1 MKNFKP
7 VLMLLIA
14 AFTLMPVF
22 AKNNGDKLPVD
33 SEVKVGKLK
42 NGLTYYIRHNAKDE
56 NKAHFYIAQKVGS
69 IQEKDHQRGLAH
81 FLEHMC
87 FNGTEKFPGNKL
99 KDYLENIGVKF
110 GNDLNAYT
118 SIDETVYNIN
128 NVPVNIE
135 GAIDSC
141 LWILHDWADGLLL
154 EEEEI
159 DKERG
164 VIHEE
169 WRQRSNAAL
178 RMYDIILPIMYPNN
192 SRYAYRMPIGIME
205 VVDNFPYEALREYY
219 EEWYRP
225 DLQGIII
232 VGDIDVNKI
241 EKKIKKIFSTIKKA
255 KNPTERVYF
264 PVEDNEGIVFAHAT
278 DKEQQTYTM
287 RIMFK
292 HDATPREEKDSRKTL
307 EESVVRSY
315 AINMLNSRFGEI
327 ITRENPPYLGAGVGY
342 GHFIMSATKEAFSVN
357 VSCKAE
363 QVMQAIPMVLT
374 EVERARR
381 YGFTESEFAREKTSR
396 ISGLDQWY
404 AGRKERRNDYFVDMY
419 VRNFLDNAPMMS
431 DEDDYVISKEVLES
445 VTLESV
451 NKVLPSLIRENNIAI
466 YTMAPEK
473 EGVQYPGKND
483 IESLFKMIANQRIA
497 EYVDNSN
504 DAPLLAE
511 EPVGR
516 KIANSETGKWGET
529 IWTFDGGMK
538 VIVKPTTYAVNQVA
552 LSGYSK
558 GGHNR
563 YPDSDYI
570 NIAFMNSVAALGG
583 LGEFNTTELGKKLAG
598 KNASARVWATE
609 IYDRV
614 EGGCSPK
621 DIETMLQLIYLNFTA
636 PRMDSVAFNGY
647 KTRLY
652 NSLKDRDINPNTAF
666 GDSLKVALYNNHP
679 RTKAIVADDVEK
691 IDYERIMEMYKD
703 RTADASD
710 YTFFIVGNV
719 ELETL
724 KPLVEKYLGALP
736 SIGRNEDFVVG
747 DVETRTGIY
756 RNNFKRKMEVPTGTE
771 VLVYSGSIEG
781 TQRNAVLMSILS
793 QILNMVYLEE
803 VREKEGGTYG
813 VQVSGYVKKLPK
825 AEYSMTVQF
834 TMAPERR
841 EELTKIITD
850 ELEKMRQNGPKEE
863 HLERV
868 RSYMLKSYNEAQE
881 KNSSWM
887 TWLHQLHFNGDDVR
901 TGYSDLI
908 GGITR
913 EDIRLFL
920 DTILKQGNMIEVSM
934 TPEE

>member
-14 AFTLMPVF
+14 AFTLIPVV

-33 SEVKVGKLK
+33 PNVRLGKLK

-69 IQEKDHQRGLAH
+69 IQEQEHQRGLAH

-135 GAIDSC
+135 GAVDSC

-169 WRQRSNAAL
+169 WRQRSSATL
-178 RMYDIILPIMYPNN
+178 RMYDIILPVIYPNN

-205 VVDNFPYEALREYY
+205 VIDNFPYQALRDYY
-219 EEWYRP
+219 KEWYRP

-232 VGDIDVNKI
+232 VGDIDVNNV
-241 EKKIKKIFSTIKKA
+241 EKKVKKIFSKIKKA
-255 KNPTERVYF
+255 KNPSERIYF

-278 DKEQQTYTM
+278 DKEQQNYTM

-292 HDATPREEKDSRKTL
+292 HDATPRDEQDNRSTLRKNL
-307 EESVVRSY
+307 VRSY
-315 AINMLNSRFGEI
+315 ALNMLNKRFGEI
-327 ITRENPPYLGAGVGY
+327 MSRENPPYLAAGVSY
-342 GHFIMSATKEAFSVN
+342 GHFMMSATKEAFSISVN
-357 VSCKAE
+357 CKSE
-363 QVMQAIPMVLT
+363 QVMDAIPMVLT

-381 YGFTESEFAREKTSR
+381 YGFTQSEFTREKTSR
-396 ISGLDQWY
+396 LSSLDLWY
-404 AGRKERRNDYFVDMY
+404 EGRKERRNDYFVDTY

-431 DEDDYVISKEVLES
+431 DDDDYAISKAMFEEI
-445 VTLESV
+445 TLEEV
-451 NKVLPSLIRENNIAI
+451 NNVIPTLIRDNNIAI
-466 YTMAPEK
+466 YSMAPER
-473 EGVQYPGKND
+473 ENAQYPGKND
-483 IESLFKMIANQRIA
+483 IESLFKMIANQRIS

-511 EPVGR
+511 EPQGR
-516 KIANSETGKWGET
+516 KIAKSETGNWGET
-529 IWTFDGGMK
+529 IWSFDNGMK
-538 VIVKPTTYAVNQVA
+538 VIVKPTTYVANQVS

-570 NIAFMNSVAALGG
+570 NIAFMNSVASLGG
-583 LGEFNTTELGKKLAG
+583 VGEFNSTELGKKLTG
-598 KNASARVWATE
+598 NSASARVWSTE

-614 EGGCSPK
+614 EGGCAPR
-621 DIETMLQLIYLNFTA
+621 DLETMFQLIYLSFTS
-636 PRMDSVAFNGY
+636 PRVDSVAFNSY

-679 RTKAIVADDVEK
+679 RTKSIVAEDIDK

-719 ELETL
+719 ELESL
-724 KPLVEKYLGALP
+724 KPLVEKYLGGLP
-736 SIGRNEDFVVG
+736 SIGRNEDYVVG
-747 DVETRTGIY
+747 DVETRKGIY
-756 RNNFKRKMEVPTGTE
+756 RNNFKRKMEIPTGTE

-781 TQRNAVLMSILS
+781 TQRNAVLMSVLS

-813 VQVSGYVKKLPK
+813 VQVSGYVKKQPK
-825 AEYSMTVQF
+825 EEYSMTVQF

-841 EELTKIITD
+841 VELTKIITD
-850 ELEKMRQNGPKEE
+850 ELEKMRINAPKEE

-868 RSYMLKSYNEAQE
+868 RSYMLKAYDEAQE

-901 TGYSDLI
+901 TGYRDLI
-908 GGITR
+908 NGITR

-920 DTILKQGNMIEVSM
+920 DNILKQGNMIEVSM

>member
-1 MKNFKP
+1 MKHFKSL
-7 VLMLLIA
+7 LMLLLA
-14 AFTLMPVF
+14 AFMLMPVA
-22 AKNNGDKLPVD
+22 AKSNGDKLPVD
-33 SEVKVGKLK
+33 PNVRIGKLK
-42 NGLTYYIRHNAKDE
+42 NGLTYYIRHNAKDD

-69 IQEKDHQRGLAH
+69 IQEQDHQRGLAH

-87 FNGTEKFPGNKL
+87 FNGTEKFPGNSL

-128 NVPVNIE
+128 NVPVNVE

-154 EEEEI
+154 EENEI

-169 WRQRSNAAL
+169 WRQRSNATL
-178 RMYDIILPIMYPNN
+178 RMYDTILPIMYPNN

-205 VVDNFPYEALREYY
+205 VVDNFPYQALRDYY

-241 EKKIKKIFSTIKKA
+241 EKKVKKIFSKIKMA
-255 KNPTERVYF
+255 KNASERIYF
-264 PVEDNEGIVFAHAT
+264 PVEDHEGIVFAQAT
-278 DKEQQTYTM
+278 DKEQQNYLM

-292 HDATPREEKDSRKTL
+292 HDATPRDKKDSYETL
-307 EESVVRSY
+307 RESVVRSF
-315 AINMLNSRFGEI
+315 AMNMLNSRFSEI
-327 ITRENPPYLGAGVGY
+327 ISRENPPYLGAGVGY

-363 QVMQAIPMVLT
+363 QVMQAIPMVLI

-381 YGFTESEFAREKTSR
+381 FGFTESEFNREKTSR
-396 ISGLDQWY
+396 FSGLDLWY
-404 AGRKERRNDYFVDMY
+404 AGRNERKNDYFVEMY
-419 VRNFLDNAPMMS
+419 VRNFLDNAPIMS
-431 DEDDYVISKEVLES
+431 DDDDYTISKKALES
-445 VTLESV
+445 VTLDEV
-451 NKVLPSLIRENNIAI
+451 NKVLPALIRENNIAI
-466 YTMAPEK
+466 YSMAPEQ

-483 IESLFKMIANQRIA
+483 IEILFKMIANQRIT

-504 DAPLLAE
+504 DAPLLPV
-511 EPVGR
+511 EPQGR
-516 KIANSETGKWGET
+516 KIAKSETGEWGET

-538 VIVKPTTYAVNQVA
+538 VVVKPTTYAVNQVS

-558 GGHNR
+558 GGHSR

-570 NIAFMNSVAALGG
+570 NIAFMNSIVPLGG
-583 LGEFNTTELGKKLAG
+583 LGEFNTTELGKKLTG
-598 KNASARVWATE
+598 KSATARVWTTE

-614 EGGCSPK
+614 EAGCAPK
-621 DIETMLQLIYLNFTA
+621 DLETMMQLIYLSFTA
-636 PRMDSVAFNGY
+636 PRMDSVAFDGF
-647 KTRLY
+647 KTRQR
-652 NSLKDRDINPNTAF
+652 NSLKDRDIDPNTAF

-679 RTKAIVADDVEK
+679 RTKTIFAEDIDK

-710 YTFFIVGNV
+710 YTFFIIGNV

-736 SIGRNEDFVVG
+736 SIERNEDYVVSNV
-747 DVETRTGIY
+747 DVRKGVY

-771 VLVYSGSIEG
+771 VLVYTGNIDG
-781 TQRNAVLMSILS
+781 KQRNAVLMSFLT
-793 QILNMVYLEE
+793 QVLNMVYLEE

-813 VQVSGYVKKLPK
+813 VQVGGYVRKQPK
-825 AEYSMTVQF
+825 EEFSMSIQF

-841 EELTKIITD
+841 VELTNIITN
-850 ELEKMRQNGPKEE
+850 ELEKMRQNGPNPEQV
-863 HLERV
+863 ERV
-868 RSYMLKSYNEAQE
+868 RSYMIKSFDESQE
-881 KNSSWM
+881 KNSSWL
-887 TWLHQLHFNGDDVR
+887 TWLHQLHFNGEDVR
-901 TGYSDLI
+901 TGYRDLLNS
-908 GGITR
+908 ITP
-913 EDIRLFL
+913 EEIRQFL

-934 TPEE
+934 TPEM